1 MAFLGNI
8 EQFNTA
14 APETWNIYVQRVK
27 FYLEANGVTDAGKKR
42 AVFLSVCGEQ
52 TFQIARSLCIPN
64 ELADTSFDR
73 LIDLLS
79 THFNPKQSE
88 IVQRFLFNKRNQK
101 EGETVSAW
109 VAELRKIG
117 GLCNY
122 GVELERQIRDRIV
135 CGARNEALQRRLL
148 SEPNLT
154 FQMAFDTAT
163 ATENAASQVVELRK
177 VPGQSEIN
185 KTEVHKES
193 TPMKCW
199 RCTANHDPTA
209 CRWKDADC
217 RFCSKKGH
225 IERACLSRRNRG
237 NGNKA
242 NEGKRVSAAQN
253 SSRGRSNE
261 RDHKTGQHQVKSEPP
276 TNSDDGED
284 DYYYFGL
291 HNVGRGEAPYRV
303 LLSVNDRQCE
313 FEIDSGASFTVM
325 AQSCFERLFAGDTPR
340 LNNIQLSLR
349 DWQKKDIAILGECEV
364 RVSFN
369 KHSKTLPLVVTKG
382 DNISLLGRNWF
393 EALGIKLS
401 MNAVATVDTNI
412 ERVLQQ
418 FSDVFDN
425 NLGNFRG
432 KPVKLEIDSTVRPIR
447 LKARNVAFALR
458 PKIEAEV
465 EKLIRQGILE
475 PCENP
480 TWTTP
485 IVPVVKSDGSIRI
498 CADYKCT
505 LNKALQDDPYPMPTT
520 QEIIAALNGAKV
532 FAKLDMAQAYQ
543 QLKVDDESAKLQT
556 IITQRGTYMVRRLCF
571 GIKVAP
577 QIFQR
582 FINDRLAGIP
592 GCFPYYDDILVAAGN
607 DQELLERIT
616 EILRRF
622 SEDGLKLKRSKCVFR
637 TKGIEF
643 LGFYISEEGVRPIAD
658 KVRNIK
664 HAPTPT
670 CKRELQSFLGLLNFY
685 HAFLKNKAN
694 FAESLHRL
702 LDNKVPWNWTTEN
715 QRTFEAVKELLSSDQ
730 LLVHYD
736 ARKELVLTCDASP
749 WAVGV
754 VLSHV
759 DSDGREAPIAFHSKT
774 LSQAERRYSQLD
786 KEALAIVVG
795 VKKFHNYCY
804 GRHFEIVTDH
814 KPLLGILGENKPVP
828 QMSSPRLVRW
838 ALFLSNYDYKLIHK
852 PGKDISHADAL
863 SRLPADAAETE
874 YASYERMGEVF
885 MLENMPETPLNAE
898 RVAELTGRDPVM
910 SRIRDFIQNGWPHNL
925 EDGLEEEQ
933 VRPFKAR
940 RDELSTYKNCILWG
954 TRVVIPPKIR
964 ERVLGILHGAHIG
977 MVRMKSLAR
986 SYVWWPSMDQAI
998 ENAVRHCEECQ
1009 QQQKL
1014 PARASIHPWEWSEVP
1029 WSRVHIDHA
1038 GPFCGQQFLIIVD
1051 AFSKWLE
1058 VRRVPST
1065 ASEHTIQ
1072 CLREIFA
1079 THGIPEVIISDN
1091 GTSFTSE
1098 AFQLWTRRNGIRHTR
1113 IAPYHPA
1120 SNGQAERMVQETKKT
1135 LKKLS
1140 TGNWETKIARFLI
1153 TQHITPTSTTGLSPA
1168 ELMFKRKIRTCLD
1181 LLQPSVVR
1189 KVRENQQKMMWAGPR
1204 TTRTF
1209 DQSATV
1215 LARKF
1220 GGSDEPRWQQEQI
1233 VRQLGPVTYE
1243 TIDERGRTQKRHVDH
1258 LRRSSPET
1266 TEESDNNDSL
1276 LQEERSQ
1283 EQMTRDRPEDL
1294 AVTEQLPTINQR
1306 PQRNA
1311 RLPEKFRDFVMTS
1324 RKGGMSC
1331 IEHGKPGLRVRKTSS
1346 MDEEDGRL

>member
-582 FINDRLAGIP
+582 FINDRLAG
-592 GCFPYYDDILVAAGN
+592 
-607 DQELLERIT
+607 
-616 EILRRF
+616 
-622 SEDGLKLKRSKCVFR
+622 
-637 TKGIEF
+637 
-643 LGFYISEEGVRPIAD
+643 
-658 KVRNIK
+658 
-664 HAPTPT
+664 
-670 CKRELQSFLGLLNFY
+670 
-685 HAFLKNKAN
+685 
-694 FAESLHRL
+694 
-702 LDNKVPWNWTTEN
+702 
-715 QRTFEAVKELLSSDQ
+715 
-730 LLVHYD
+730 
-736 ARKELVLTCDASP
+736 
-749 WAVGV
+749 
-754 VLSHV
+754 
-759 DSDGREAPIAFHSKT
+759 
-774 LSQAERRYSQLD
+774 
-786 KEALAIVVG
+786 
-795 VKKFHNYCY
+795 
-804 GRHFEIVTDH
+804 
-814 KPLLGILGENKPVP
+814 ENKPVP

-940 RDELSTYKNCILWG
+940 RDELSTYKNCILW
-954 TRVVIPPKIR
+954 
-964 ERVLGILHGAHIG
+964 
-977 MVRMKSLAR
+977 
-986 SYVWWPSMDQAI
+986 
-998 ENAVRHCEECQ
+998 
-1009 QQQKL
+1009 
-1014 PARASIHPWEWSEVP
+1014 
-1029 WSRVHIDHA
+1029 
-1038 GPFCGQQFLIIVD
+1038 
-1051 AFSKWLE
+1051 
-1058 VRRVPST
+1058 
-1065 ASEHTIQ
+1065 
-1072 CLREIFA
+1072 
-1079 THGIPEVIISDN
+1079 
-1091 GTSFTSE
+1091 
-1098 AFQLWTRRNGIRHTR
+1098 
-1113 IAPYHPA
+1113 
-1120 SNGQAERMVQETKKT
+1120 
-1135 LKKLS
+1135 
-1140 TGNWETKIARFLI
+1140 
-1153 TQHITPTSTTGLSPA
+1153 
-1168 ELMFKRKIRTCLD
+1168 
-1181 LLQPSVVR
+1181 
-1189 KVRENQQKMMWAGPR
+1189 
-1204 TTRTF
+1204 
-1209 DQSATV
+1209 
-1215 LARKF
+1215 ARKF